1 MSPEKKSDLD
11 AIRKKA
17 EMIARHKPIVLPVE
31 KADEFQTLIHELH
44 VHQIELEI
52 QNEELRSAQR
62 DLEITRN
69 QYADLFEKA
78 PVGYLILDSSGLIQR
93 SNKTYADM
101 VGKVAGQLLQRPFAD
116 DLTKSARHVFLSQ
129 YKAFFSRPEKKRM
142 DLQIKTKDDSG
153 RTISLF
159 GCRELCC
166 NIYKSDPPTQDLIRI
181 VAIDI
186 TEQRKAEKALAKTVA
201 ELRLRQR
208 IAEVMLKS
216 ADEDMFEWVLEILLK
231 HWEAGYGYFG
241 YIDDDENL
249 SCRSLTRDDS
259 PVHDKADHG
268 FTIESSDWEG
278 AWGKSLNDRR
288 TIYQNVDASLPGR
301 HKILKNAL
309 SVPILNRDELIGQ
322 IVLAGKPGDFD
333 REDAKRL
340 ESVTAWIAP
349 VLSARLER
357 DRQQRQRIQAE
368 NDLLHAQR
376 MESIGVLA
384 GGVAH
389 DFNNLL
395 TPIVGYTDMLIEKKQ
410 SNHPDANV
418 LKEISRAALRAKD
431 LINQLLAYSRK
442 QMLQVKPLDIN
453 GVIENIARMIT
464 RLIRDDISV
473 EYKLRK
479 DVGIIKADAG
489 QIDQILVN
497 LAVNAQDAM
506 PSGGKLIVET
516 TRESYPK
523 PNTPHP
529 FDINPGNYTVLKIKD
544 TGVGI
549 PEDVM
554 PFIFEPFFTTKNV
567 GQGTGMGLAT
577 CYGIVKQHGGYIW
590 AHSQPNRGTEFT
602 IIFPSI
608 LVGKQDAFLDE
619 HAGLRKMICSKGE
632 TVMVVEDDPV
642 VRKLAVITLKQLE
655 YQVLEA
661 DSPEACLACI
671 NAHNLRLD
679 LLVTDVIMPGGN
691 GAELFR
697 KLKKRDKNLR
707 CLFMSGY
714 SVDIISDYD
723 QLKMGAHFISKP
735 FTINELSIKVR
746 DVLDDSKLM
755 SEDPKR

>member
-1 MSPEKKSDLD
+1 MSLEKKSDLD

-78 PVGYLILDSSGLIQR
+78 PVGYLILDGSGLIQR

-101 VGKVAGQLLQRPFAD
+101 VGKNAAQLLQRPFAD
-116 DLTKSARHVFLSQ
+116 YLTKSARHVFLSQ
-129 YKAFFSRPEKKRM
+129 YKSFFRQPEKKRM
-142 DLQIKTKDDSG
+142 DLKIKTKEAND

-186 TEQRKAEKALAKTVA
+186 TEQRKAEKALARTVA

-216 ADEDMFEWVLEILLK
+216 ADKDMFEGVLEILLK
-231 HWEAGYGYFG
+231 HLDADYGYFG

-259 PVHDKADHG
+259 SVHDKADRR
-268 FTIESSDWEG
+268 FTLETSDWDG
-278 AWGKSLNDRR
+278 AWGKSLHERK
-288 TIYQNVDASLPGR
+288 TIYQNVHVSLPGR
-301 HKILKNAL
+301 HEKLKNAL

-322 IVLAGKPGDFD
+322 IVLAGKQKDFD

-357 DRQQRQRIQAE
+357 DRQQTQRIQAE

-376 MESIGVLA
+376 MESIGALA

-395 TPIVGYTDMLIEKKQ
+395 TPIVGYTDMLIEKKHG
-410 SNHPDANV
+410 NHPDALV

-442 QMLQVKPLDIN
+442 QMLQAKPLDIN
-453 GVIENIARMIT
+453 GIIENIARMIT

-506 PSGGKLIVET
+506 PGGGKIFVET

-523 PNTPHP
+523 PNTAYP
-529 FDINPGNYTVLKIKD
+529 FDINPGYYTVLKIKD

-549 PEDVM
+549 PEDII

-567 GQGTGMGLAT
+567 GHGTGMGLAT

-590 AHSQPNRGTEFT
+590 VHSKPDKGTEFT

-608 LVGKQDAFLDE
+608 LVGKRDTFPDD

-642 VRKLAVITLKQLE
+642 VREMAVMTLKQLE
-655 YQVLEA
+655 YQVIEA

-671 NAHNLRLD
+671 NAQNLRLD

-691 GAELFR
+691 GAELFL
-697 KLKKRDKNLR
+697 KLKERDKGIR

-723 QLKMGAHFISKP
+723 QLQIGAHFISKP

-746 DVLDDSKLM
+746 EVLDDSKKLF
-755 SEDPKR
+755 

>member
-1 MSPEKKSDLD
+1 MIENFLRAVNCKQKKS
-11 AIRKKA
+11 A
-17 EMIARHKPIVLPVE
+17 
-31 KADEFQTLIHELH
+31 
-44 VHQIELEI
+44 
-52 QNEELRSAQR
+52 
-62 DLEITRN
+62 
-69 QYADLFEKA
+69 
-78 PVGYLILDSSGLIQR
+78 
-93 SNKTYADM
+93 
-101 VGKVAGQLLQRPFAD
+101 FAD
-116 DLTKSARHVFLSQ
+116 YLTKSARHVFLSQ
-129 YKAFFSRPEKKRM
+129 YKAFFSRPEKKRI
-142 DLQIKTKDDSG
+142 DVQIKTKDADAI
-153 RTISLF
+153 TVSLF
-159 GCRELCC
+159 GCKELCC
-166 NIYKSDPPTQDLIRI
+166 NIYKSDPPEQDLIRI

-186 TEQRKAEKALAKTVA
+186 TEQRKAKKALGKTVA

-216 ADEDMFEWVLEILLK
+216 SDEDMFEGVLEILLK
-231 HWEAGYGYFG
+231 HLDSRYGYFG
-241 YIDDDENL
+241 HIDDDDNL
-249 SCRSLTRDDS
+249 LCRSLTRDDALS
-259 PVHDKADHG
+259 HDKMDPG
-268 FTIESSDWEG
+268 FTLERSDWNG
-278 AWGKSLNDRR
+278 IWGKSLHEKRP
-288 TIYQNVDASLPGR
+288 IYQNVDAVLPGR

-322 IVLAGKPGDFD
+322 IVLAGKQGDFAG
-333 REDAKRL
+333 EDAKRL
-340 ESVTAWIAP
+340 ESVTTWIEP

-357 DRQQRQRIQAE
+357 DRRQAQRIQAE

-410 SNHPDANV
+410 DHHPDTPV

-453 GVIENIARMIT
+453 GIIENIARMIT

-489 QIDQILVN
+489 QIDQILMN

-506 PSGGKLIVET
+506 PGGGTIFVET
-516 TRESYPK
+516 TREPYPK
-523 PNTPHP
+523 PNTAYP
-529 FDINPGNYTVLKIKD
+529 FDINPGFYTVLKIKD

-549 PEDVM
+549 PEDIM

-577 CYGIVKQHGGYIW
+577 CYGIVEQHGGYIW
-590 AHSQPNRGTEFT
+590 VRSKPDKGMEFT

-608 LVGKQDAFLDE
+608 LVGKQDTFLGD
-619 HAGLRKMICSKGE
+619 HDGLRKMICSKGE

-642 VRKLAVITLKQLE
+642 VRKMAVMTLKQLE
-655 YQVLEA
+655 YQVIEA
-661 DSPEACLACI
+661 DSPEACLAYI
-671 NAHNLRLD
+671 NTQNLRLD

-691 GAELFR
+691 GAALFL
-697 KLKKRDKNLR
+697 KLKERDKDLR
-707 CLFMSGY
+707 CPFMSGY

-723 QLKMGAHFISKP
+723 QLEIGTHFISKP
-735 FTINELSIKVR
+735 FTINALSIKVR
-746 DVLDDSKLM
+746 EVLDDSK
-755 SEDPKR
+755 